1 MKALLIL
8 GDTLSALLKKGEMA
22 RGYYNPGNLF
32 HEIMVLSPG
41 PAVPVGPEL
50 LRGFGRSKIT
60 LLSGPFSRNLGLIFS
75 CGYQPFLL
83 GLGFF
88 PHLEQIRAF
97 GPDLIRCYGHGFAL
111 SLGTYLKKKINIPL
125 ICSLHGDPDRDYN
138 RGRLGRWSLLRRL
151 VGLLQQAAERQCWPV
166 ADHVFGVYDSLLP
179 FLRRMVRN
187 RYSIQRHMVD
197 QGKVKKD
204 YRIRNGAKILYV
216 GRIDR
221 MEKDPTAILLAVAKN
236 PAWQLDIIGNGNNLE
251 KVRRLIT
258 ERNLASRVKIRSFLP
273 NRKLID
279 TLHRYDWMAGHS
291 LHEGVSKIWIEA
303 AMVGLPLVLNRQ
315 TKENNREF
323 WFLPALRVEDT
334 PGGYFQAFQK
344 LSQSITIRKQQGRR
358 ARAHVQKTY
367 SKTDGIRS
375 IRSLIQS
382 LTSRRSPC
390 S

>member
-8 GDTLSALLKKGEMA
+8 GDSLPTLLKKGEMA

-32 HEIMVLSPG
+32 HEIMVLSPA
-41 PAVPVGPEL
+41 PAAPVGPEL

-60 LLSGPFSRNLGLIFS
+60 VLSGPFPRNLGLIFS
-75 CGYQPFLL
+75 FGYQPFLL

-88 PHLEQIRAF
+88 PHLERIRDF
-97 GPDLIRCYGHGFAL
+97 RPNLIRCYGHGFAL
-111 SLGTYLKKKINIPL
+111 SLGTYLKQKLGVPL

-138 RGRLGRWSLLRRL
+138 RGRLGRRSPLRRFI
-151 VGLLQQAAERQCWPV
+151 GLLQRAAERQCWPAV
-166 ADHVFGVYDSLLP
+166 DHVWGVYDSLRP

-221 MEKDPTAILLAVAKN
+221 MEKDPTSILLAVEKN
-236 PAWQLDIIGNGNNLE
+236 PSWQFDIIGNGNNL
-251 KVRRLIT
+251 KRVQRLVA
-258 ERNLASRVKIRSFLP
+258 ERNLDSRVTIRSFLP
-273 NRKLID
+273 NRKLIN

-303 AMVGLPLVLNRQ
+303 AMIGLPLVLNRQ
-315 TKENNREF
+315 PKMNNGEF
-323 WFLPALRVEDT
+323 WALPALRVDDT

-344 LSQSITIRKQQGRR
+344 LSKSIRLRQRQAMAARSHAQKAYGRIRG
-358 ARAHVQKTY
+358 T
-367 SKTDGIRS
+367 RS

-382 LTSRRSPC
+382 VTNRHRPPP
-390 S
+390 

>member
-1 MKALLIL
+1 
-8 GDTLSALLKKGEMA
+8 MA
-22 RGYYNPGNLF
+22 KNYYNPGNFLRD
-32 HEIMVLSPG
+32 ILVLAPSPSVG
-41 PAVPVGPEL
+41 VGPDL
-50 LRGFGRSKIT
+50 QRAFGQARVTILAGPLPRSFGLVFSFGF
-60 LLSGPFSRNLGLIFS
+60 
-75 CGYQPFLL
+75 QPQLL
-83 GLGFF
+83 GLWFF
-88 PHLEQIRAF
+88 SHLQKILAFEPQFIRS
-97 GPDLIRCYGHGFAL
+97 YGHGFAL
-111 SLGTYLKKKINIPL
+111 SLGTYLKKKLKVPL

-138 RGRLGRWSLLRRL
+138 RGRLGQKNPFRQV
-151 VGLLQQAAERQCWPV
+151 VGFFQGVAERQCWPFV
-166 ADHVFGVYDSLLP
+166 DHAWGVYDSLLP

-251 KVRRLIT
+251 RVRRLVA
-258 ERNLASRVKIRSFLP
+258 ERNLGSRVTIRSFLP
-273 NRKLID
+273 NRKLIN

-315 TKENNREF
+315 PKRNNREF
-323 WFLPALRVEDT
+323 WSLPALRVEDN
-334 PGGYFQAFQK
+334 PSGYFQAFQK
-344 LSQSITIRKQQGRR
+344 LSQSITMRKQQGRR

-382 LTSRRSPC
+382 LTSRSSPC